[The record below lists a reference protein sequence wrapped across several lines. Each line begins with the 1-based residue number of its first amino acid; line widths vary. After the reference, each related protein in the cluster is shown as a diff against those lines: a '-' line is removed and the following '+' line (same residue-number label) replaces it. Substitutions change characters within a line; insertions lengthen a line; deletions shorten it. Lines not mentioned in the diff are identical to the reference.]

1 MHYERKGFA
10 TIAKMRLQLVFLCVV
25 DLRTL
30 KLLSR
35 LILYWKCYCTCT
47 DSDFSD
53 CIHLSLSWGIN
64 EWRWL
69 SCIIPSLLDVW
80 NTNKNIG
87 LKILQSS
94 RKDWNLCKKIYTEIT
109 TFLLYRTIGLE
120 KFEKKRMQQT
130 IVFVVHSVH
139 SRSIQ
144 D

>member
-94 RKDWNLCKKIYTEIT
+94 RERLKFMQKNIYWNYNISALQNYRFREVRKKTHAT
-109 TFLLYRTIGLE
+109 NNCFCSSLGA
-120 KFEKKRMQQT
+120 Q
-130 IVFVVHSVH
+130 
-139 SRSIQ
+139 
-144 D
+144 